1 MSMTELI
8 QLLDA
13 ADAMPAAAALRARSY
28 ELLDLQAGAG
38 VVDVGCGAGRAVG
51 ELAERGARAIGVDL
65 SEEVIAVARGRWPD
79 ADFRVGDACDLPLKD
94 GEVAGYR
101 ADKVFHLLPDGAARK
116 AGESEGRANGGRSKR
131 DHGHGAARK
140 AGESEGRANG
150 GRSKRDHGHAT
161 KALAEARRVL
171 VPGGRVVLV
180 GQDWDTQ
187 VIDSDDPALTR
198 AIVHARADLI
208 PNPRVARRHRN
219 LLLDAGFEDVT
230 VEVHTAVFT
239 DATMV
244 PLLARTAAAVRAAG
258 AITAEQES
266 VWVAEQVERARSGRM
281 FLALPLFMAA
291 GRA

>member
-1 MSMTELI
+1 MSTTELI
-8 QLLDA
+8 QLLDV
-13 ADAMPAAAALRARSY
+13 ADAMPAGAALRARSY
-28 ELLDLQAGAG
+28 ELLDLQDGAG

-65 SEEVIAVARGRWPD
+65 SEEMIAVARSRWPY
-79 ADFRVGDACDLPLKD
+79 ADFRLGDACDLPLAD

-101 ADKVFHLLPDGAARK
+101 ADKVFHELPDVA
-116 AGESEGRANGGRSKR
+116 
-131 DHGHGAARK
+131 
-140 AGESEGRANG
+140 
-150 GRSKRDHGHAT
+150 
-161 KALAEARRVL
+161 KALTEARRVL
-171 VPGGRVVLV
+171 VPGGRVVLI

-187 VIDSDDPALTR
+187 VIDSDDPGLTR
-198 AIVHARADLI
+198 AIVHARADLTA
-208 PNPRVARRHRN
+208 NPRAARRYRN
-219 LLLDAGFEDVT
+219 LLLDAGFEDVA

-266 VWVAEQVERARSGRM
+266 VWVAEQVERAQSGRM

-291 GRA
+291 ARA

>member
-13 ADAMPAAAALRARSY
+13 ADAMPAADALRARSY
-28 ELLDLQAGAG
+28 ELLDLQDGAG

-131 DHGHGAARK
+131 DHGHAA
-140 AGESEGRANG
+140 
-150 GRSKRDHGHAT
+150 

-219 LLLDAGFEDVT
+219 LLLDAGFDDVT

-266 VWVAEQVERARSGRM
+266 VWVAEQAERARSGRM